1 MNRFEELVY
10 GIVERR
16 ANRFTST
23 GRMENR
29 ARRNTRGNHEPAYRW
44 AATTRALLAR
54 TLATASSSPLRPH
67 FARPPRALSAYSR
80 VTTHLFSDHTL
91 ADENT
96 SGVTRVHDARCTH
109 STHASTTRRAKIS
122 FLSPRCFRAGPFS
135 RRGGGDRVVEYRN
148 TGNYDGEERP
158 RNSGR

>member
-54 TLATASSSPLRPH
+54 TLATASSSPLPATFRAAAACALRLLACHHAPLLRPH
-67 FARPPRALSAYSR
+67 ARGRKHVGRYARARCAM
-80 VTTHLFSDHTL
+80 HPFNACFDHT
-91 ADENT
+91 
-96 SGVTRVHDARCTH
+96 TRQDFVSFSSLLSSRSLFVAR
-109 STHASTTRRAKIS
+109 RR
-122 FLSPRCFRAGPFS
+122 
-135 RRGGGDRVVEYRN
+135 
-148 TGNYDGEERP
+148 RP
-158 RNSGR
+158 RRRISKYRELRWRRKTEELG

>member
-54 TLATASSSPLRPH
+54 TLATASSSPTLRSRPH

-80 VTTHLFSDHTL
+80 VTTHLFSGHTL

-96 SGVTRVHDARCTH
+96 SGYARARCTH
-109 STHASTTRRAKIS
+109 STHGSTTRHAKIL
-122 FLSPRCFRAGPFS
+122 FVSPRCFFEPVPFRGKEET
-135 RRGGGDRVVEYRN
+135 RRRVSE
-148 TGNYDGEERP
+148 
-158 RNSGR
+158 